1 MNLNFDLQRKFKEY
15 KGLLTSEI
23 KLIFESSEIKLNIPI
38 LKEPNF
44 INILLKF
51 LNFFK
56 NKTKVAKPLIHHRP
70 NKPEHFQKQ
79 KNKGFLSVKNYYSLT
94 VSRKSSALASNEK
107 NEDEFF
113 EAFDDLEDLLIHQES
128 SMNHS
133 NIIKESQVN
142 ESLKRKN
149 VTKLQKVVSYF
160 KENEVTFIQIQNFL
174 EFRVEIHCPKISLEV
189 KFLEFP

>member
-1 MNLNFDLQRKFKEY
+1 MDLMFDLQRKFKEY

-23 KLIFESSEIKLNIPI
+23 RFIIQTSEIKLNLPI

-44 INILLKF
+44 INILMKF

-56 NKTKVAKPLIHHRP
+56 TKKKHSKPLIPHRQS
-70 NKPEHFQKQ
+70 KPENLQKP

-94 VSRKSSALASNEK
+94 VSRKSSALASNDVR
-107 NEDEFF
+107 NDDEFF

-128 SMNHS
+128 TVS
-133 NIIKESQVN
+133 NSAVIKESQIN

-149 VTKLQKVVSYF
+149 VSKLQKVMSYI
-160 KENEVTFIQIQNFL
+160 KGNEVNLIQIQNFL
-174 EFRVEIHCPKISLEV
+174 EFRVEMHCPKISLEV
-189 KFLEFP
+189 N